1 MSFVERFGL
10 AHPMVQAGMGGGIAG
25 GRLAGA
31 VSGAGALGTVGIL
44 PPDVMAAELAL
55 ARETAGGSPR
65 ATARPPVAANLLVP
79 FTRREHVDACRR
91 AGTPIVVL
99 HGGFDRRLIKALRD
113 SRIFV
118 LQTVGTPD
126 EARRAIADTADG
138 LVVQGRE
145 AGGHLVG
152 VEPALTALARVR
164 DAIPATDKPLLLAGG
179 IADAADVKRG
189 LDAGADAVV
198 AGTRFLLTDESGAHA
213 EYKRRVLAAE
223 RTVETYLFG
232 LAWPMR
238 HRVVPNAAT
247 ERWCRGDDM
256 GPALLRAAYRL
267 SAPLARLPLSITGR
281 LVGFQ
286 RPAIPLFGPSS
297 ALEGRPD
304 RLIDATPL
312 YAGETALRIGSILP
326 AAEAVALLT
335 AESAAS
341 STRSPTIGAS

>member
-10 AHPMVQAGMGGGIAG
+10 AHPIVQAGMGGGIAG

-55 ARETAGGSPR
+55 AHETAGGSRR
-65 ATARPPVAANLLVP
+65 AIAANLLVP

-99 HGGFDRRLIKALRD
+99 HGGFDRRLTKALRD

-118 LQTVGTPD
+118 LQTVGTSD

-164 DAIPATDKPLLLAGG
+164 DALPATDKPLLVAGG

-247 ERWCRGDDM
+247 ERWCRGDEM

-312 YAGETALRIGSILP
+312 YAGETALRIDSILP

-335 AESAAS
+335 AESAGS